1 MGFLRKIGR
10 KIKKKLNKV
19 FGEKLGSIVGFVG
32 LYFAMGAVAKQ
43 LSGWM
48 KSTFGAGKGKSTA
61 KAVEL
66 TSKVS
71 DSAQAAIDAK
81 TSADATATIAS
92 AADKTISGTVASTG
106 ARVDTLIANSTTK
119 SEMFNNWVG
128 GHESLFN
135 SGQITPTVSNSLTD
149 TVTSSISNADIYK
162 QTTGEVFENLA
173 QPKIDFNEISKQV
186 VDLKDQAAF
195 EKDLFSQDLFSVT
208 DTTNLK
214 GKGML
219 TPKEGISVSKAAA
232 DPARF
237 ATLGPD
243 ATMGERLGRFAQD
256 PIGITRGKIQNV
268 AADTAAY
275 VTGPDFI
282 PETIAGMGSAY
293 VSNVLNPPLE
303 PEFQSAGIAGP
314 IGMEQ
319 AQAAHMAEMGPMLA
333 ASNLSNVRTFT
344 DLANQTLYG
353 TGTPSYMQGIY
364 QPLPI
369 PNLS

>member
-195 EKDLFSQDLFSVT
+195 EKDVFSKDLFSGS
-208 DTTNLK
+208 K
-214 GKGML
+214 L
-219 TPKEGISVSKAAA
+219 TPIDGSTTVAQAAANPARYATLPSDATFGQKVGRFVGDPVGMSKEFVRSKAS
-232 DPARF
+232 DVGSYITGDF
-237 ATLGPD
+237 VPD
-243 ATMGERLGRFAQD
+243 MAQ
-256 PIGITRGKIQNV
+256 GALTG
-268 AADTAAY
+268 Y
-275 VTGPDFI
+275 VNNT
-282 PETIAGMGSAY
+282 
-293 VSNVLNPPLE
+293 LNPPLE
-303 PEFQSAGIAGP
+303 PEFQSAGVAGP

>member
-10 KIKKKLNKV
+10 KIKRKLNKV
-19 FGEKLGSIVGFVG
+19 FGEKIGNIVGFVG

-66 TSKVS
+66 TTKVS
-71 DSAQAAIDAK
+71 DTTQAAIDAK
-81 TSADATATIAS
+81 SSADATATIAS

-106 ARVDTLIANSTTK
+106 AKVDTLIANST
-119 SEMFNNWVG
+119 SNAEAFNNWVG

-135 SGQITPTVSNSLTD
+135 SGQIQPTVSNSLTD
-149 TVTSSISNADIYK
+149 TVTSSISNADIYE
-162 QTTGEVFENLA
+162 QTTGQVFQNLE

-186 VDLKDQAAF
+186 VELRDQATF
-195 EKDLFSQDLFSVT
+195 EKDLFSEDLFAGS
-208 DTTNLK
+208 K
-214 GKGML
+214 L
-219 TPKEGISVSKAAA
+219 TPTEGSTFAQAAA
-232 DPARF
+232 EPARY

-243 ATMGERLGRFAQD
+243 ATFGQKVGRFVGD
-256 PIGITRGKIQNV
+256 PIGMSKEFVRS
-268 AADTAAY
+268 TASDVGSY
-275 VTGPDFI
+275 VTGDFVPDMAQGAL
-282 PETIAGMGSAY
+282 TAS
-293 VSNVLNPPLE
+293 VSEALNPPPE
-303 PEFQSAGIAGP
+303 PEFQSAGVASP

-319 AQAAHMAEMGPMLA
+319 AQAAHMVEIRPMLD
-333 ASNLSNVRTFT
+333 ASNLGNIRNFT

-353 TGTPSYMQGIY
+353 TGTPSYIQGIY

-369 PNLS
+369 PQV

>member
-10 KIKKKLNKV
+10 KIKRKLNKV
-19 FGEKLGSIVGFVG
+19 FGEKLGNIVGFVG

-66 TSKVS
+66 TTKVS
-71 DSAQAAIDAK
+71 DTTQAAIDAK
-81 TSADATATIAS
+81 SSADATATIAS

-106 ARVDTLIANSTTK
+106 ARVDTLIANST
-119 SEMFNNWVG
+119 SNAEAFNNWVG

-135 SGQITPTVSNSLTD
+135 SGQIQPTVSNSLTD
-149 TVTSSISNADIYK
+149 TVTSSISNADIYE
-162 QTTGEVFENLA
+162 QTTGQVFQNLE

-186 VDLKDQAAF
+186 VELKDQATF
-195 EKDLFSQDLFSVT
+195 EKDLFIENEFSVM
-208 DTTNLK
+208 DTTGLK

-219 TPKEGISVSKAAA
+219 TPIEGSTVAQAAA
-232 DPARF
+232 DPARY

-243 ATMGERLGRFAQD
+243 ATFGQKVGRFVED
-256 PIGITRGKIQNV
+256 PIGMSKEFVRS
-268 AADTAAY
+268 TASDVGSY
-275 VTGPDFI
+275 VTGDFVPDMAQGAL
-282 PETIAGMGSAY
+282 TAS
-293 VSNVLNPPLE
+293 VSEALNPPPE
-303 PEFQSAGIAGP
+303 PEFQSAGVASP

-319 AQAAHMAEMGPMLA
+319 AQAAHMVEIRPMLD
-333 ASNLSNVRTFT
+333 ASNLGNIRNFT

-353 TGTPSYMQGIY
+353 TGTPSYIQGIY

-369 PNLS
+369 PQV

>member
-10 KIKKKLNKV
+10 KIKKKLNKI

-106 ARVDTLIANSTTK
+106 AKVETLISNSTSNT
-119 SEMFNNWVG
+119 EMFNNWVG

-135 SGQITPTVSNSLTD
+135 SGQIQPSVSNSLTD

-195 EKDLFSQDLFSVT
+195 EKDVFSQDLFSGS
-208 DTTNLK
+208 K
-214 GKGML
+214 L
-219 TPKEGISVSKAAA
+219 TPIDSSTTVAQAAA
-232 DPARF
+232 EPARY

-243 ATMGERLGRFAQD
+243 ATFGQKVGRFVGDPMGMSKEFVRSKASDVGSYITGDFVPDMAQ
-256 PIGITRGKIQNV
+256 G
-268 AADTAAY
+268 ALTA
-275 VTGPDFI
+275 
-282 PETIAGMGSAY
+282 S
-293 VSNVLNPPLE
+293 VSEALNPPVE
-303 PEFQSAGIAGP
+303 PEFQSAGVAGP

-319 AQAAHMAEMGPMLA
+319 AQAAHMAEIRPMLD
-333 ASNLSNVRTFT
+333 ASNLGNVRTFT

-369 PNLS
+369 PQV

>member
-81 TSADATATIAS
+81 TSADATATIAT

-106 ARVDTLIANSTTK
+106 ARVETLISNSTSNT
-119 SEMFNNWVG
+119 EMFNNWVG

-135 SGQITPTVSNSLTD
+135 SGQIQPSVSNSLTD

-195 EKDLFSQDLFSVT
+195 EKDVFSQDLFAGS
-208 DTTNLK
+208 K
-214 GKGML
+214 L
-219 TPKEGISVSKAAA
+219 TPIDSSTTVAQAAA
-232 DPARF
+232 EPARY

-243 ATMGERLGRFAQD
+243 ATFGQKVGRFVGD
-256 PIGITRGKIQNV
+256 PIGMSKEFVRSKASDVGSYITGDFVPDMAQG
-268 AADTAAY
+268 ALTA
-275 VTGPDFI
+275 
-282 PETIAGMGSAY
+282 S
-293 VSNVLNPPLE
+293 VSEALNPPME
-303 PEFQSAGIAGP
+303 PEFQSAGVAGP

-319 AQAAHMAEMGPMLA
+319 AQAAHMAEIRPMLD
-333 ASNLSNVRTFT
+333 ASNLGNVRTFT

-369 PNLS
+369 PQV

>member
-48 KSTFGAGKGKSTA
+48 KSTFGAGKAKSTA

-149 TVTSSISNADIYK
+149 TVTSSISNADVFK
-162 QTTGEVFENLA
+162 QTTAEITANIST
-173 QPKIDFNEISKQV
+173 PKIDFTEISKQSIEDASSTIMKSSLEAGKTASETSRLQAFASDPLGST
-186 VDLKDQAAF
+186 VDYVGTKAKEARDYITGDFVPDMAQGA
-195 EKDLFSQDLFSVT
+195 
-208 DTTNLK
+208 
-214 GKGML
+214 L
-219 TPKEGISVSKAAA
+219 TG
-232 DPARF
+232 
-237 ATLGPD
+237 
-243 ATMGERLGRFAQD
+243 
-256 PIGITRGKIQNV
+256 
-268 AADTAAY
+268 Y
-275 VTGPDFI
+275 VDN
-282 PETIAGMGSAY
+282 A
-293 VSNVLNPPLE
+293 LNPPLE
-303 PEFQSAGIAGP
+303 PEFQSAGVAGT

-319 AQAAHMAEMGPMLA
+319 AQVAHMKEMGPMLA

>member
-1 MGFLRKIGR
+1 MGFLRKLGR

-19 FGEKLGSIVGFVG
+19 FGKKIGGILGMVG
-32 LYFAMGAVAKQ
+32 LYFTMGAVAKQ
-43 LSGWM
+43 LSGWA
-48 KSTFGAGKGKSTA
+48 KSVFGAGKGKSTA

-106 ARVDTLIANSTTK
+106 ARVDNLIANSTTK

-135 SGQITPTVSNSLTD
+135 SGQIQPTVSNSLTD

-162 QTTGEVFENLA
+162 QTTGQVFENLA
-173 QPKIDFNEISKQV
+173 QPKIDFNQISKQV

-195 EKDLFSQDLFSVT
+195 EKDLFSQDLFAGS
-208 DTTNLK
+208 K
-214 GKGML
+214 L
-219 TPKEGISVSKAAA
+219 TPIDGSTAVPQAAA
-232 DPARF
+232 NPARY

-243 ATMGERLGRFAQD
+243 ATFGQKVGRFVGDPVGMSKEFVRSKASDVGSYITGDFVPNMAQ
-256 PIGITRGKIQNV
+256 GALTG
-268 AADTAAY
+268 Y
-275 VTGPDFI
+275 VDN
-282 PETIAGMGSAY
+282 A
-293 VSNVLNPPLE
+293 LNPPLE
-303 PEFQSAGIAGP
+303 PEFQSAGVAGP

-319 AQAAHMAEMGPMLA
+319 AQVAHMAEMGPMLA

>member
-81 TSADATATIAS
+81 TSADATATIAT

-106 ARVDTLIANSTTK
+106 ARVETLISNSTSNT
-119 SEMFNNWVG
+119 EMFNNWVG

-135 SGQITPTVSNSLTD
+135 SGQIQPSISNSLTD

-195 EKDLFSQDLFSVT
+195 EKDVFSQDLFSGS
-208 DTTNLK
+208 K
-214 GKGML
+214 L
-219 TPKEGISVSKAAA
+219 TPIDSSTTVAQAAA
-232 DPARF
+232 EPARY

-243 ATMGERLGRFAQD
+243 ATFGQKVGRFVGDPMGMSKEFVRSKASDVGSYITGDFVPDMAQ
-256 PIGITRGKIQNV
+256 G
-268 AADTAAY
+268 ALTA
-275 VTGPDFI
+275 
-282 PETIAGMGSAY
+282 S
-293 VSNVLNPPLE
+293 VSEALNPPME
-303 PEFQSAGIAGP
+303 PEFQSAGVAGP

-319 AQAAHMAEMGPMLA
+319 AQAAYMAEIRPMLD
-333 ASNLSNVRTFT
+333 ASNLGNVRTFT

-369 PNLS
+369 PQV

>member
-10 KIKKKLNKV
+10 KIKKKLNKI

-106 ARVDTLIANSTTK
+106 AKVETLISNSTSNT
-119 SEMFNNWVG
+119 EMFNNWVG

-135 SGQITPTVSNSLTD
+135 SGQIQPSVSNSLTD

-195 EKDLFSQDLFSVT
+195 EKDVFSQDLFSGS
-208 DTTNLK
+208 K
-214 GKGML
+214 L
-219 TPKEGISVSKAAA
+219 TPIDSSTTVAQAAA
-232 DPARF
+232 EPARY

-243 ATMGERLGRFAQD
+243 ATFGQKVGRFVGDPMGMSKEFVRSKASDVGSYITGDFVPDMAQ
-256 PIGITRGKIQNV
+256 G
-268 AADTAAY
+268 ALTA
-275 VTGPDFI
+275 
-282 PETIAGMGSAY
+282 S
-293 VSNVLNPPLE
+293 VSEALNPPVE
-303 PEFQSAGIAGP
+303 PEFQSAGVAGP

-319 AQAAHMAEMGPMLA
+319 AQAAYMAEIRPMLD
-333 ASNLSNVRTFT
+333 ASNLGNVRTFT

-369 PNLS
+369 PQV

>member
-1 MGFLRKIGR
+1 MGFLRKLGR

-19 FGEKLGSIVGFVG
+19 FGKKIGGILGMVG
-32 LYFAMGAVAKQ
+32 LYFTMGAVAKQ
-43 LSGWM
+43 LSGWA
-48 KSTFGAGKGKSTA
+48 KSVFGAGKGKSTV
-61 KAVEL
+61 KTVEL

-71 DSAQAAIDAK
+71 DSAQAALDAK

-92 AADKTISGTVASTG
+92 TADKTISGTVASTG
-106 ARVDTLIANSTTK
+106 ARVDNLIANSTTK

-135 SGQITPTVSNSLTD
+135 SGQIQPTVSNSLTD

-162 QTTGEVFENLA
+162 QTTGQVFENLA
-173 QPKIDFNEISKQV
+173 QPKIDFNQISKQV

-219 TPKEGISVSKAAA
+219 TTKDGASIAQAAA
-232 DPARF
+232 EPARY

-243 ATMGERLGRFAQD
+243 ATFGQKVGRFVGDPVGMSKEFVRSKASDVGSYITGDFVPNMAQ
-256 PIGITRGKIQNV
+256 GALTG
-268 AADTAAY
+268 Y
-275 VTGPDFI
+275 VDN
-282 PETIAGMGSAY
+282 A
-293 VSNVLNPPLE
+293 LNPPLE
-303 PEFQSAGIAGP
+303 PEFQSAGVAGP

-319 AQAAHMAEMGPMLA
+319 AQVAHMAEMGPMLA